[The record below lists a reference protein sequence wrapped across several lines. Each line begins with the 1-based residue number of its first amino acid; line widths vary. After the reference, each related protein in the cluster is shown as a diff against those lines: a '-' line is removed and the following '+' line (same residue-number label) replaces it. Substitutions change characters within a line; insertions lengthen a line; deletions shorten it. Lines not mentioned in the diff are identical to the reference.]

1 MRVIVSVV
9 DVQSKARP
17 RRVWW
22 ERIEG
27 VTTQASTPENEPHA
41 HDEMSLAIA
50 DTLAQAR
57 EQWSEIAQQVERA
70 RREYYNSDGVADGWQ
85 ITDDHYDR
93 LIHTLRALE
102 ERYPSLASATS
113 PTTRVGAPIGA
124 TFAPVTHLERLYSL
138 EDVFSL
144 EEARQWFIGVG
155 EPRCTIEVKIDGL
168 ALNLRYVRGRLE
180 VAATR
185 GDGVTGEDVTANA
198 LVIPAIPHTLNGAN
212 IPEVVEIRGEVFF
225 PTKEFEQWNEEL
237 AQRGE
242 KPFANPRNAAA
253 GSLRQKDPRVT
264 ASRPLS
270 FIAHGLGSLEFA
282 REPTGDL
289 AEKLQSQ
296 EGIYELFAQWGIPV
310 SPYNEVISTFEE
322 AEAFIARH
330 GADRHSLIH
339 GIDGIVLKVD
349 SRASQAALGATSR
362 VPRWAVAY
370 KYPPEEVETRLID
383 IQVQVGRTGRVT
395 PFAVMEPVL
404 VDGSVVS
411 KATLHNP
418 SEVERK
424 GVMLGDMVIVR
435 KAGDV
440 IPEII
445 GPVLA
450 ARDSSVRPWHMPTRC
465 PSCHEPIAPAKEGEA
480 DWRCLNVNCPAQ
492 LTSRISYIA
501 SRGALDI
508 ESLGD
513 VAASWLTDPEAGRR
527 DALTAFATGHTLVL
541 ENHPRPVHLRRDA
554 AWLEEAG
561 IIDADGAMLHEE
573 IVPEAIADALGIAR
587 PQSPVLRS
595 EADLFDLTVDQTR
608 DVWVWQEIRVKGEAT
623 GDFRYVR
630 AAWTKEQWKRDP
642 ENGERWVVEKPTA
655 PSKGLLTMLDQLEAA
670 KHKDLWRI
678 IVALSIRHVGPTAAK
693 ALARAFGDM
702 DAIFAA
708 SLEELS
714 QIEGVG
720 QITAQSLRDWY
731 AQESHREIIER
742 WRAAGV
748 SFTAD
753 VSLAGPQTLAGLT
766 IVATG
771 SLENYTRDGIKEAIE
786 KAGGKAASSVSKKTD
801 YLLAGE
807 KAGSK
812 LAKAQSLGVPVLTE
826 EQFVY
831 LLEHGELSDA

>member
-1 MRVIVSVV
+1 MHVEV
-9 DVQSKARP
+9 A
-17 RRVWW
+17 
-22 ERIEG
+22 G
-27 VTTQASTPENEPHA
+27 
-41 HDEMSLAIA
+41 
-50 DTLAQAR
+50 TLAEATA
-57 EQWSEIAQQVERA
+57 QWQEIAEQVERA
-70 RREYYNSDGVADGWQ
+70 REEYYNSDGVADGWQ
-85 ITDDHYDR
+85 ITDEHYDR

-102 ERYPSLASATS
+102 ERYPSLAHVSS
-113 PTTRVGAPIGA
+113 PTTRVGAPISA
-124 TFAPVTHLERLYSL
+124 TFSPVTHLERLYSL

-144 EEARQWFIGVG
+144 EEARQWFVGVG
-155 EPRCTIEVKIDGL
+155 QPRCTIEVKIDGL
-168 ALNLRYVRGRLE
+168 ALNLRYVRGSLE

-198 LVIPAIPHTLNGAN
+198 LVIAAIPHMLSGEN

-225 PTKEFEQWNEEL
+225 PTKEFKEWNERLVE
-237 AQRGE
+237 QGE

-253 GSLRQKDPRVT
+253 GSLRQKDSRVT

-270 FIAHGLGSLEFA
+270 FIAHGLGHVEFA
-282 REPTGDL
+282 QEPEGEL
-289 AEKLQSQ
+289 VQQLLSQ
-296 EGIYELFAQWGIPV
+296 QGIYELFTQWGLPI
-310 SPYNEVISTFEE
+310 SPYNAVISSFEE
-322 AEAFIARH
+322 AEDFIARH

-349 SRASQAALGATSR
+349 SRASQAALGTTSR

-450 ARDSSVRPWHMPTRC
+450 ARDSSVRKWHMPTRC

-480 DWRCLNVNCPAQ
+480 DWRCLNTNCPAQ
-492 LTSRISYIA
+492 LTSRLSYIA

-513 VAASWLTDPEAGRR
+513 VAASWLTDPEVARR

-541 ENHPRPVHLRRDA
+541 ENYPRPVRLQRDSS
-554 AWLEEAG
+554 WLKEVG
-561 IIDADGAMLHEE
+561 IIDGDGAICHED
-573 IVPEAIADALGIAR
+573 IVPEALADSLGIPR
-587 PQSPVLRS
+587 PQSPVLHS
-595 EADLFDLTVDQTR
+595 EAELFDLVADRLR
-608 DVWVWQEIRVKGEAT
+608 DVWVWQEIRVKGEPT
-623 GDFRYVR
+623 GDYRYVR
-630 AAWTKEQWKRDP
+630 AAWTKEQWKKDP
-642 ENGERWVVEKPTA
+642 DVEGSWVVAKPSA

-670 KHKDLWRI
+670 KQKELWRK
-678 IVALSIRHVGPTAAK
+678 IVALSIRHVGPSAAK
-693 ALARAFGDM
+693 ALARAFTNI

-708 SLEELS
+708 SVDELS
-714 QIEGVG
+714 QIDGVG

-731 AQESHREIIER
+731 AHQPHREIIER
-742 WRAAGV
+742 WESAGV
-748 SFTAD
+748 SFTED
-753 VSLAGPQTLAGLT
+753 VSQAGPQTLTGLT

-771 SLENYTRDGIKEAIE
+771 TLENYTRDGIKEAIE
-786 KAGGKAASSVSKKTD
+786 KAGGKASSSVSKKTD
-801 YLLAGE
+801 YLLAGQ

-812 LAKAQSLGVPVLTE
+812 LAKAQSLGVPVLNE
-826 EQFVY
+826 DQFTY
-831 LLEHGELSDA
+831 LLTHGELPEA